1 METETDFL
9 LAVLRQ
15 APHGSLWLLSTDSW
29 KEVPRV
35 LGPDLLHTDN
45 LHWHVRI
52 TSVNRDRLLALAEAY
67 ELPERVVHMSLTT
80 AQGHTFFRGEDHLDT
95 IICDIDFQDLRR
107 VCRQFP
113 NLELSIVEMEGP
125 L

>member
-1 METETDFL
+1 MIGILQCGD
-9 LAVLRQ
+9 
-15 APHGSLWLLSTDSW
+15 APAALEPEFGSYAGM
-29 KEVPRV
+29 VARV

-52 TSVNRDRLLALAEAY
+52 TSANRDRLLALAEAY